1 MSNVVFIEMAI
12 TGSDFLIIAAL
23 YNLCFWCLYKM
34 NNNKNKLVS
43 IIIRTKTIFNSLI
56 IQFIFN
62 VMNMDFKSFASILT
76 GMSLIGLSIG
86 FNLGYYFHGQS
97 QTYLWMYLS
106 APCLGLGSGL
116 VIYGTLYGR
125 NVN

>member
-1 MSNVVFIEMAI
+1 M
-12 TGSDFLIIAAL
+12 
-23 YNLCFWCLYKM
+23 KM
-34 NNNKNKLVS
+34 G
-43 IIIRTKTIFNSLI
+43 
-56 IQFIFN
+56 
-62 VMNMDFKSFASILT
+62 FKSFASILA
-76 GMSLIGLSIG
+76 GMSFIGVSIG
-86 FNLGYYFHGQS
+86 FILGYYIYDQT